1 MAERISVDISRVGDG
16 DDDGRPEEPVPSE
29 APRARNTCPSCR
41 SHYREEEMVAN
52 LRVCAHCG
60 YHFPVTARERI
71 VQLTDDGS
79 WSEVARDL
87 ISIDPL
93 EFVDSRP
100 YPERLDAAERATG
113 LHDAMLVGGAT
124 IGEMPVALAVMDF
137 TFLGGS
143 MGSVVGEKFW
153 RAAELSLDRRMPL
166 VSVSSSGGA
175 RMQEGVLAL
184 MQMAKTV
191 AAVDELREAAVP
203 YISVMAHPTTG
214 GVAASF
220 AALGDVTI
228 AEPGA
233 LLSFSGPRVVK
244 QTTGETPPDDFGLA
258 ESNLRHG
265 HIDLVVPRPELR
277 DTVARVVALLS
288 GGQPYRR
295 TPLLPDL
302 GAQRAVGRVISGA
315 RKAILGR
322 RNEHVDD

>member
-1 MAERISVDISRVGDG
+1 MSV
-16 DDDGRPEEPVPSE
+16 
-29 APRARNTCPSCR
+29 
-41 SHYREEEMVAN
+41 
-52 LRVCAHCG
+52 
-60 YHFPVTARERI
+60 
-71 VQLTDDGS
+71 
-79 WSEVARDL
+79 
-87 ISIDPL
+87 DPL

-113 LHDAMLVGGAT
+113 MHDAVLVGQAA
-124 IGEMPVALAVMDF
+124 IGEMPVALVVMDF

-153 RAAELSLDRRMPL
+153 RAAELAVDRRMPL
-166 VSVSSSGGA
+166 VSVAASGGA

-191 AAVDELREAAVP
+191 AAVDEVREAALP
-203 YISVMAHPTTG
+203 YVSILAHPTTG

-220 AALGDVTI
+220 AALGDISI

-265 HIDLVVPRPELR
+265 HVDLVVPRPELR
-277 DTVARVVALLS
+277 ETVARVVALLS
-288 GGQPYRR
+288 GGTPYRR

-302 GAQRAVGRVISGA
+302 GAQRAVGRVLSGA
-315 RKAILGR
+315 RRAISRLGS
-322 RNEHVDD
+322 DDAGS